1 MTIDNE
7 KIREL
12 LTQLIES
19 NPIEREKQLQEIKN
33 DSPELYEEL
42 SSLLPFTEGDNDD
55 IDNDPLLGEV
65 IGHFTLNK
73 KIGSGGMGRVYLAKQ
88 EKPERDVAVKIVRR
102 GLLSRNASKRFEIEC
117 RLLGKL
123 HHGGIAQIYEAGTHR
138 MRGDSISWIA
148 MEFIE
153 DATPLTAYAQDNC
166 LDTKEKLLL
175 FKNLC
180 EAVAEAHR
188 HGIIHRDLKPE
199 NILVDSQGIPKVIDF
214 GVAKAIDPMGMPTAL
229 ITQATDLVG
238 TMQYMSPEQAGGES
252 VDVTSDIYSL
262 GVILYELL
270 AGQRPYDL
278 QSTTI
283 TGAIE
288 TLKKSD
294 PAPLRT
300 IDKTIHR
307 DVETVVAR
315 AMMHDPRSRYRSVN
329 ELCDDIQHLL
339 DGEPISARKES
350 ALARFLRR
358 KRRTAAA
365 IVFALPILA
374 ISTGTSIY
382 FALEAQKELQ
392 HKTKLIEFAK
402 DALATRGEIIT
413 TNPEYWRTHYDLTIE
428 HAKNL
433 AGDDGLL
440 LAEMHGMI
448 ADVADTGNLSES
460 IRMEI
465 AQYVGLDSERG
476 ILLQIEQCSKK
487 SKKPLEES
495 IKKIKKLIAQV
506 ESPSKE
512 FRAYSLI
519 ALARKEIRSH
529 DKEVRDDARA
539 NYQTAMQIVLKR
551 DDMFD
556 LEYETFKRIAWADIF
571 REESKEA
578 NLHVLDII
586 TPELIARTELAYGKH
601 HPNALSLQNLVGLAH
616 EKLGNFDAAIKV
628 LRPAART
635 AADSYGVGHNLTWRY
650 LNNLAIALAMK
661 ANLSETSEPES
672 SELKLQAASL
682 WYECIRQ
689 SIMHDD
695 QGCVNWYGDTFRDCL
710 PDIAPSVEDVNTWR
724 DSIQFNDNPN
734 TDNFSHFNFRS
745 VLVDAHIE

>member
-1 MTIDNE
+1 MTLNHNT
-7 KIREL
+7 IREL
-12 LTQLIES
+12 LAQLIEL
-19 NPIEREKQLQEIKN
+19 PPKEKETRLEEIQN
-33 DSPELYEEL
+33 ESPELFDEL
-42 SSLLPFTEGDNDD
+42 QSLLPFTEGDNND

-65 IGHFTLNK
+65 IGHFTIKK
-73 KIGSGGMGRVYLAKQ
+73 KIGSGGMGRVYLATQ

-123 HHGGIAQIYEAGTHR
+123 HHGGIAQIYEAGTHILQ
-138 MRGDSISWIA
+138 GDRVPWIA
-148 MEFIE
+148 MEYIE
-153 DATPLTAYAQDNC
+153 EASPLTAFVQDNN
-166 LDTKEKLLL
+166 LDINAKLEL
-175 FKNLC
+175 FKQVC
-180 EAVAEAHR
+180 GAVAEAHR

-199 NILVDSQGIPKVIDF
+199 NILVDSQGIPKIIDF
-214 GVAKAIDPMGMPTAL
+214 GVAKAIDPLGMPTAL
-229 ITQATDLVG
+229 ITQSTDLVG

-252 VDVTSDIYSL
+252 VDITSDIYSL
-262 GVILYELL
+262 GVILYEML

-288 TLKKSD
+288 TLKKSE
-294 PAPLRT
+294 PVPLRA

-315 AMMHDPRSRYRSVN
+315 AMMHDHRSRYLSAN
-329 ELCDDIQHLL
+329 ELCDDIVHVL

-374 ISTGTSIY
+374 IATSTSVY
-382 FALEAQKELQ
+382 FAIQAEYELR

-402 DALATRGEIIT
+402 DALATRDEIIM
-413 TNPEYWRTHYDLTIE
+413 TNPEYWKTHYDITIE
-428 HAKNL
+428 HAKTL
-433 AGDDGLL
+433 ASDDGLL
-440 LAEMHGMI
+440 LAEMHSML
-448 ADVADTGNLSES
+448 ADVADTGDLSES

-465 AQYVGLDSERG
+465 AQQIGPESEEG

-487 SKKPLEES
+487 SKKSLEES
-495 IKKIKKLIAQV
+495 IKKIKGLIAQI
-506 ESPSKE
+506 ESPSEE

-529 DKEVRDDARA
+529 NKKVRDDARR
-539 NYQTAMQIVLKR
+539 NYQKAMQIVIKR

-556 LEYETFKRIAWADIF
+556 LEYEAYKRIAWADIF

-578 NLHVLDII
+578 NLHVLEII
-586 TPELIARTELAYGKH
+586 TPDLIARTEVAYGKH
-601 HPNALSLQNLVGLAH
+601 HPDALSLQNLVGLAH
-616 EKLGNFDAAIKV
+616 EKLGNFDAAIEV

-635 AADSYGVGHNLTWRY
+635 ATESYGVGHNLSWRY

-661 ANLSETSEPES
+661 ANLADTEEQES
-672 SELKLQAASL
+672 GELKLQASSL

-689 SIMHDD
+689 SIMHED
-695 QGCVNWYGDTFRDCL
+695 QGCVNWYGDTFRDLL
-710 PDIAPSVEDVNTWR
+710 PDIAPSVEDVNEWR
-724 DSIQFNDNPN
+724 DSIQFNNNQNSPYFD
-734 TDNFSHFNFRS
+734 FHSA
-745 VLVDAHIE
+745 LVDTHIE